1 MRSTGRALSNGVML
15 RASVAAAAGSAGGV
29 RAGATLGAGAGV
41 VLGAGRAVA
50 VGALALGAWAALA
63 ALGAGAGR
71 LAVFSGGGLGDNA
84 AAGCVLGSSC
94 GGSANRV

>member
-1 MRSTGRALSNGVML
+1 MRSTGRALSNAVML
-15 RASVAAAAGSAGGV
+15 RASGAAAAGSAGGV
-29 RAGATLGAGAGV
+29 RAGATLGAGV

-50 VGALALGAWAALA
+50 VGALALGACAALA